1 MGLFVEYASLAFWGY
16 FTLLCSHQFYV
27 LVYKMRTIHDE
38 SVVEPNVQSRKIG
51 QAYRIKILAKM
62 GHYSGPGPQILQN
75 FLIF

>member
-1 MGLFVEYASLAFWGY
+1 MNSLI
-16 FTLLCSHQFYV
+16 